1 MKLFIVALTLM
12 TVNAFAA
19 EYKIPNV
26 TLNTSDFK
34 IAEDEHSPNPV
45 KYSQDGSCKLEKIVD
60 QEYGYTTIYIHD
72 RESINFEAFY
82 FKQDRSDLEIMV
94 LDFLKPNKCD
104 FDVRPLK
111 NGNYNLNNK
120 CKEGL
125 NSEDLNIEFDN
136 DGFIKA
142 LSIRKQR
149 FGSGHSIPV
158 PAMSVNKIKCQF

>member
-34 IAEDEHSPNPV
+34 VEEDEHSPNPV
-45 KYSQDGSCKLEKIVD
+45 KYSVDGNCKLEKVVSQD
-60 QEYGYTTIYIHD
+60 SAYTAIYISEKNSD
-72 RESINFEAFY
+72 FFESINFE
-82 FKQDRSDLEIMV
+82 QDKLDLNFMV
-94 LDFLKPNKCD
+94 LDFLKPNMCD
-104 FDVRPLK
+104 FDVKALK

-125 NSEDLNIEFDN
+125 NTENLDIQFTSE
-136 DGFIKA
+136 GFIKA
-142 LSIRKQR
+142 ISLKKTR
-149 FGSGHSIPV
+149 FGSGHSIPI
-158 PAMSVNKIKCQF
+158 PSIGTWKIKCQF